1 MKAKLTKKTK
11 LTKDMFLLSFKADTK
26 FNYKAG
32 QHIVVSFIHEGKE
45 TLRPYSFYSEPST
58 SPNFELLIKKYRPG
72 IGSVYM
78 TSLKVGDE
86 IKIVKIKGNLY
97 LRNKNKKNI
106 FLSTGTGVVPM
117 VSMIRTL
124 QNKKSELYFG
134 CRYKEDII
142 SFMKIKQKVSKINVI
157 ISKPKKNWSGSK
169 GYVQDNIK
177 TFDKNSDYYIC
188 GVPKMVIETEKKLL
202 SKGVPI
208 KNIHIE
214 GWEKFDK
221 EVDLI
226 HKFGRLNKLTNYFVN
241 KLFKHA

>member
-26 FNYKAG
+26 FKYKAG
-32 QHIVVSFIHEGKE
+32 QHIIVSFIHEGKE
-45 TLRPYSFYSEPST
+45 TIRPYSFYSEPST

-134 CRYKEDII
+134 CRYKEDEI
-142 SFMKIKQKVSKINVI
+142 SFNKIKQKVSKINI
-157 ISKPKKNWSGSK
+157 ILSKPKKNWTGMK
-169 GYVQDNIK
+169 GYVQDNLIK
-177 TFDKNSDYYIC
+177 IDKNADYYIC
-188 GVPKMVIETEKKLL
+188 GVPKMVMDTEKKLL
-202 SKGVPI
+202 SKGVPL
-208 KNIHIE
+208 KNITIE

-226 HKFGRLNKLTNYFVN
+226 HKFGRLNKITNFFVN